1 MDSRVDS
8 LASLAAILDFWQGIG
23 AASDRRGKR
32 RLIWQA
38 LMGNQGVDF
47 TKS

>member
-1 MDSRVDS
+1 MDSRVD
-8 LASLAAILDFWQGIG
+8 SLAAILDFWQGRD

-38 LMGNQGVDF
+38 LKKTLKN
-47 TKS
+47 TKNTKKQ